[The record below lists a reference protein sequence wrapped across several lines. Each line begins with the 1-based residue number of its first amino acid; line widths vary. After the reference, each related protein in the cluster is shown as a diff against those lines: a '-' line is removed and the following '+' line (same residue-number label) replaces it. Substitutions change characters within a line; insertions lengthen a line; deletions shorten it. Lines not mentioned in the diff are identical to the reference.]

1 MPPVLEILQK
11 KDTAGNYIKGS
22 PLCCFPGLVNK
33 RSLCRCKWP
42 SHLFL
47 ECTELS
53 SLPPLRPLA
62 SHWLLRNTGLATM
75 VCANLTWI
83 PECTIGAVRI
93 WLLKLHPEGHL
104 QYNSLS
110 TMQHGLHG
118 ELRPRA
124 FLCRSWGTF
133 LCTAFVWLQLSF
145 RGTADVPSLVFPA
158 GSLTGVVFA
167 GIYRVCF
174 VDVESQARFRRCIFR
189 LFQVQHSVFRFVCR
203 WVAWDHI
210 QERT

>member
-11 KDTAGNYIKGS
+11 KDTAGNFFKGS

-104 QYNSLS
+104 QYHSLS

-133 LCTAFVWLQLSF
+133 LCTAFVWLPLSF
-145 RGTADVPSLVFPA
+145 RGTADAPSLVFPA
-158 GSLTGVVFA
+158 GSLTGVF
-167 GIYRVCF
+167 
-174 VDVESQARFRRCIFR
+174 
-189 LFQVQHSVFRFVCR
+189 LSVFTGFASLMLRVRQGSEGVFSGFSRFSIQSSGLF
-203 WVAWDHI
+203 VAG
-210 QERT
+210 